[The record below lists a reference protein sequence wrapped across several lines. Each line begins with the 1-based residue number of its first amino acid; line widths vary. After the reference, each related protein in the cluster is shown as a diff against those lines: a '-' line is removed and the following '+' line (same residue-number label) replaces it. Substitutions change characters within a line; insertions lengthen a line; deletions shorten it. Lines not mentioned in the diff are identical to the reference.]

1 MLLEFDT
8 AGKPVMPVA
17 QGERVR
23 DSKPTSDWRAHCCAG
38 VLVAVAVLDVLPRC
52 LSSKYVFWDPDLAH
66 LSLGK
71 LTALRE
77 IAWVQAAARACPR
90 LHYYYQVPLPALTM
104 WVGAQAGAQVPA
116 PAVCKRLVR
125 QRSAARAPIVMLM
138 LKEGLGAA
146 KQPCAI

>member
-1 MLLEFDT
+1 MGVSI
-8 AGKPVMPVA
+8 A
-17 QGERVR
+17 
-23 DSKPTSDWRAHCCAG
+23 AG

-90 LHYYYQVPLPALTM
+90 LHYYYQVALPAHNVDGSTSRRP
-104 WVGAQAGAQVPA
+104 GACSCCMQA
-116 PAVCKRLVR
+116 L
-125 QRSAARAPIVMLM
+125 
-138 LKEGLGAA
+138 
-146 KQPCAI
+146 CASLALHKCQLSC

>member
-1 MLLEFDT
+1 MNVSRFMIAKLS
-8 AGKPVMPVA
+8 ARGVSIA
-17 QGERVR
+17 
-23 DSKPTSDWRAHCCAG
+23 AG

-90 LHYYYQVPLPALTM
+90 LHYYYQVPLPAHNVDGSTSRRP
-104 WVGAQAGAQVPA
+104 GACPCCMQALCASPA
-116 PAVCKRLVR
+116 LHECQL
-125 QRSAARAPIVMLM
+125 S
-138 LKEGLGAA
+138 
-146 KQPCAI
+146 C